1 MYIVRSPSKSEQV
14 WKGLP
19 TVLFTYLV
27 LYYLIFVCFY
37 ILDQGSLGH
46 TGWSLVEM
54 GQRSL
59 RPQPPLIRNDL
70 RYAAEMIIKK
80 KLIWK
85 KKIEF
90 WDFSYNLL
98 ICIWTAS
105 WYTKKWYYT
114 HTHTPIKW
122 AFTQFIMGRKKCYKN
137 WWRKI
142 IWEEKTKQ

>member
-59 RPQPPLIRNDL
+59 RPQPPLIRNDF

-85 KKIEF
+85 KNRILRLFLQFTYMYLNSIMIYQKMI
-90 WDFSYNLL
+90 LL
-98 ICIWTAS
+98 
-105 WYTKKWYYT
+105 YTL
-114 HTHTPIKW
+114 TPIKW